1 MLLGISKPLY
11 PLSHD
16 TINDYGH
23 PYRNDGKSRSNVS
36 SFYSE
41 AQYILSNIMD
51 CLAWEYTI
59 TIYPSFEISKDYSTL
74 RSSMVADISSCITTD
89 SEIQSTHRS
98 KDGSLNELLR
108 TKRIPSSLTIHR
120 RVRAES
126 NEVVLPT
133 HRNPSTI
140 KILLFD
146 SCADVAHSDNQQSSP
161 KLIGVDATEE
171 VCMRA
176 QVQVRGKIEVVG
188 YRTVLSEEQEEIGR
202 QEKSIESLRALS
214 TFFVPTGKPV
224 ILEKSSSNQTAD
236 DKQGPSAKL
245 YSMVLNAR
253 DQTPLYACSLV
264 FYRSFRLQNLAENQ
278 SSITPNFNDTRDDF
292 KNSGHPVDQ
301 RSKQNI
307 GNESNIKGT
316 RISFTTPI
324 VADIERNQAN
334 IKNPFLEDAE
344 SVLSTPQYNLVDL
357 SLCIVDSTL
366 NLDALTIAV
375 TSPNTT
381 CRESLP
387 CAFRVQPVS
396 EMTAATPLHEHTSL
410 KESSANFL
418 ETKKSGI
425 KAPIELLGLA
435 SGTFSDDES
444 AGIKSSIKSSSDE
457 LMSPQRMPEQADT
470 RIPSENAKPLHG
482 TFAEFLSATANVT
495 ASVASALA
503 FQAGSLPTSS
513 FAWSANSH
521 SNSNANELKGFY
533 DNLSFS
539 RFKAKH
545 FSTISNGD
553 HKYSEVG
560 SKLKRKYDDDVIHS
574 PVALKVTNLLSSHSS
589 LTTPTVQS
597 ETYSNSPLVLQSTFE
612 SDNPSQSWVF
622 SPQKYSLSSYP
633 KFGTGK
639 PTKKNGASPRTPR
652 SPCRKGLPQNHG
664 RKSRSAVTL
673 ASRQGAVLSSTETI
687 PKSNNSNKFDF
698 LISDGS
704 SATIDD
710 SKFSP
715 KMGTV
720 IIQDIQGRTAT
731 SVKNCERSVGHLIAE
746 RSQFLI
752 DEKHTMAHASY
763 GFTLISEVPVME
775 YLRKVAYLV
784 APEFEKKYDKMMN
797 SDGTSP
803 PSSGDLEELS
813 QIIKENFSNA
823 SSLSGVDIL
832 DKCKLLSTS
841 DMPSTTYKETFSNRE
856 SSTDGNINETD
867 EDNEADYNSII
878 VFDALSP
885 KNVVT
890 VLIAFL
896 LEYRIVAVSSR
907 ALSASTHLGE
917 WLKDAI
923 NPLKYAHVY
932 SPLVPPCIGLQLIH
946 CPAPFYIG
954 MRRSPKIDEIV
965 ELEDER
971 DREKNEGRRG
981 KPALPRDSSCGLLLV
996 DLDRDECSMPQ
1007 DLCSLVRSAK
1017 VLIRALESLLYPH
1030 LYNCDEIDAGIQREV
1045 NKPEKLAH
1053 DATKLCKRFVRSLL
1067 EGSKQSCLSA
1077 KDGDEIVVLFDETLF
1092 IHQHSIQL
1100 SLNRAIID
1108 IDFEAEKWQLDLDC
1122 KNVEQNTRNS
1132 NANNVDFSRYQE
1144 SMLPSTTTGNK
1155 DIQNLLRY
1163 LMRTQSFS
1171 SYLTS

>member
-1 MLLGISKPLY
+1 MLLLISKPLY
-11 PLSHD
+11 LLSHD
-16 TINDYGH
+16 TIDGYGY

-36 SFYSE
+36 SFYLE
-41 AQYILSNIMD
+41 AGNILSNIMD

-89 SEIQSTHRS
+89 SDIKSTHRS

-120 RVRAES
+120 RVRAEQ
-126 NEVVLPT
+126 NESILPT
-133 HRNPSTI
+133 QRNPSTI

-146 SCADVAHSDNQQSSP
+146 SCADVAHSDNQHSSP

-171 VCMRA
+171 LCMRA
-176 QVQVRGKIEVVG
+176 QVQVRGKIDVVG
-188 YRTVLSEEQEEIGR
+188 YRTVLSDEQQEMGK
-202 QEKSIESLRALS
+202 QEKSIESLRSLS

-224 ILEKSSSNQTAD
+224 ILEKSSSNQTVD

-264 FYRSFRLQNLAENQ
+264 FYRSFRIQNLAENQ
-278 SSITPNFNDTRDDF
+278 SSITPNFSDTRDNF
-292 KNSGHPVDQ
+292 KTLQKDQ

-307 GNESNIKGT
+307 GNESNIKST

-324 VADIERNQAN
+324 VAEIERNQAN
-334 IKNPFLEDAE
+334 IRNPFLEDAE
-344 SVLSTPQYNLVDL
+344 IESVLSTPKYNFADTDL
-357 SLCIVDSTL
+357 SLCIVDGTL

-375 TSPNTT
+375 TSPDNA
-381 CRESLP
+381 CRESLSR
-387 CAFRVQPVS
+387 AFRVQPVS

-410 KESSANFL
+410 KEPSANFS
-418 ETKKSGI
+418 ETSRLGT
-425 KAPIELLGLA
+425 KAPLELFGLT

-457 LMSPQRMPEQADT
+457 LMSPQRIPELADT

-482 TFAEFLSATANVT
+482 TFAEFLTVTANVT

-539 RFKAKH
+539 RFKEKH
-545 FSTISNGD
+545 FSTISNGE

-560 SKLKRKYDDDVIHS
+560 SKLKRKYDDNIIHS

-589 LTTPTVQS
+589 LTTPTIQS
-597 ETYSNSPLVLQSTFE
+597 DTYSNSPLVLQSTFE
-612 SDNPSQSWVF
+612 MDNPSQSWVF

-639 PTKKNGASPRTPR
+639 PSKKNGASPRTPR
-652 SPCRKGLPQNHG
+652 SPGRKCLPQNHG
-664 RKSRSAVTL
+664 RKSRSTVTL
-673 ASRQGAVLSSTETI
+673 ASHQGAILPSTEII
-687 PKSNNSNKFDF
+687 PKSNNSSNFDF
-698 LISDGS
+698 LISNGS

-720 IIQDIQGRTAT
+720 IMQERTAT
-731 SVKNCERSVGHLIAE
+731 RVKNCERSVGHLIAE

-763 GFTLISEVPVME
+763 GFTLISEVPVIE
-775 YLRKVAYLV
+775 YLRKVAYLA
-784 APEFEKKYDKMMN
+784 APEFEKKYGKIMN
-797 SDGTSP
+797 SDGASP

-813 QIIKENFSNA
+813 QIIKETFSHA

-832 DKCKLLSTS
+832 DKCNLLSTS
-841 DMPSTTYKETFSNRE
+841 DMPSTSFNETFSNRE
-856 SSTDGNINETD
+856 SSTDGNID
-867 EDNEADYNSII
+867 EPDQDNEADYNSII

-946 CPAPFYIG
+946 CPAPFFIG

-981 KPALPRDSSCGLLLV
+981 KPALPRDSNCGLLLV

-1030 LYNCDEIDAGIQREV
+1030 LYNCDEVDAGIQREV

-1053 DATKLCKRFVRSLL
+1053 DATKLCKRFVSSLL

-1100 SLNRAIID
+1100 SLNPAIID
-1108 IDFEAEKWQLDLDC
+1108 MDFEAEKRQLDLDC
-1122 KNVEQNTRNS
+1122 KEAVQNTRNT
-1132 NANNVDFSRYQE
+1132 NANNLDFARYQE

>member
-1 MLLGISKPLY
+1 
-11 PLSHD
+11 
-16 TINDYGH
+16 
-23 PYRNDGKSRSNVS
+23 
-36 SFYSE
+36 
-41 AQYILSNIMD
+41 MD

-59 TIYPSFEISKDYSTL
+59 TIYPSFETSKDYSTL
-74 RSSMVADISSCITTD
+74 RSSMVAHVASCITTD
-89 SEIQSTHRS
+89 SNIQSTHRS

-126 NEVVLPT
+126 NEEVLPT

-146 SCADVAHSDNQQSSP
+146 SYADVTHSGNQQSYP

-188 YRTVLSEEQEEIGR
+188 YRSVLSDEQQEIDK

-224 ILEKSSSNQTAD
+224 ILEKCSSNQTVD

-278 SSITPNFNDTRDDF
+278 SSITPNINDTRDDF
-292 KNSGHPVDQ
+292 KISGHQ
-301 RSKQNI
+301 RSKQSI
-307 GNESNIKGT
+307 GNESNIRGT
-316 RISFTTPI
+316 RISLTTPI
-324 VADIERNQAN
+324 VADIEGNQVNIRN
-334 IKNPFLEDAE
+334 PVLEDSNME
-344 SVLSTPQYNLVDL
+344 SVLSTPQYNLADTDL
-357 SLCIVDSTL
+357 SLCIVDGTL

-375 TSPNTT
+375 TSPNTA

-387 CAFRVQPVS
+387 CAYRVQPVS

-410 KESSANFL
+410 KEPSANFSRL
-418 ETKKSGI
+418 VI
-425 KAPIELLGLA
+425 KAPVELFGLV

-457 LMSPQRMPEQADT
+457 LMSPQRIPELADT
-470 RIPSENAKPLHG
+470 RTPSENAKPLHG
-482 TFAEFLSATANVT
+482 TFSEFLSVTANVT

-545 FSTISNGD
+545 FSTISNGE
-553 HKYSEVG
+553 HKYSDVG
-560 SKLKRKYDDDVIHS
+560 SKLKRKYDDNVIHS
-574 PVALKVTNLLSSHSS
+574 PAALKVTNFLSSDSS
-589 LTTPTVQS
+589 LTTATVQS
-597 ETYSNSPLVLQSTFE
+597 DTYSNSPLVLQSTFE
-612 SDNPSQSWVF
+612 SDNHSQSWVF

-639 PTKKNGASPRTPR
+639 PSKRNGASPRTPR
-652 SPCRKGLPQNHG
+652 SPCRKCLPQNHG
-664 RKSRSAVTL
+664 RKTRSAVTL
-673 ASRQGAVLSSTETI
+673 ASRQGAIPPSTEMI

-698 LISDGS
+698 LISNGS

-720 IIQDIQGRTAT
+720 IIQERTST
-731 SVKNCERSVGHLIAE
+731 SLKKCERSVGHLIAE
-746 RSQFLI
+746 RSQILI
-752 DEKHTMAHASY
+752 DGKHTMAHASY
-763 GFTLISEVPVME
+763 GFTLISEVPMME
-775 YLRKVAYLV
+775 YLRKVAYLA
-784 APEFEKKYDKMMN
+784 APEFEKKYDKIMN
-797 SDGTSP
+797 IDGTSP
-803 PSSGDLEELS
+803 PSSVDLDELS
-813 QIIKENFSNA
+813 QIIKESFSNA
-823 SSLSGVDIL
+823 ASLSGADIL
-832 DKCKLLSTS
+832 DECKLISAS
-841 DMPSTTYKETFSNRE
+841 DKASTTYEETFSSPE
-856 SSTDGNINETD
+856 SSADGNIDEPE

-946 CPAPFYIG
+946 CPAPFFIG

-981 KPALPRDSSCGLLLV
+981 KPALPRDSNCGLLLV

-1045 NKPEKLAH
+1045 NKPEKVAH
-1053 DATKLCKRFVRSLL
+1053 DATKLCKRFVGSLL

-1077 KDGDEIVVLFDETLF
+1077 RDGDEIVVLFDETLF

-1100 SLNRAIID
+1100 SLNTAIID
-1108 IDFEAEKWQLDLDC
+1108 MDFEAEKRQLDLGC
-1122 KNVEQNTRNS
+1122 KKVEQNTRNTT
-1132 NANNVDFSRYQE
+1132 ANNADFARNQE